1 MICTE
6 FRRAF
11 VADGGG
17 SNQQILPIIVDTSE
31 DTDQFGKRFTSI
43 HTCFSFGKVRTASK
57 IIPENI
63 IEIEITVSGLQAF
76 PGGLLIVV
84 TYHCLEVVIT
94 QIQRVVTQPLQA
106 GRVPLLVSHFCTSV
120 ITVPVGFTGSGRG
133 IIVLF
138 QIVIVQRVAQ

>member
-31 DTDQFGKRFTSI
+31 DTDQFGKRFTST

-63 IEIEITVSGLQAF
+63 IEIEITVSGLQAL

-84 TYHCLEVVIT
+84 TYHCLEVVVT
-94 QIQRVVTQPLQA
+94 QIQRVVT
-106 GRVPLLVSHFCTSV
+106 
-120 ITVPVGFTGSGRG
+120 
-133 IIVLF
+133 
-138 QIVIVQRVAQ
+138 